1 MYSKR
6 LLIAT
11 CALAL
16 FASCVHTPWQN
27 EPIGTEVNLAF
38 TVEKNLLVISTA
50 TIQGHAG
57 HFVVGTAAP
66 RTVVDATFA
75 QSLQPAQRGHLQ
87 LQIGEKETL
96 GFAPLFADLHGI
108 GDAILGADVWG
119 RRALTIDY
127 YAGLVIY
134 QKEGIH
140 PAAMTLYRFDD
151 EPKIN
156 VTINGRR
163 VVAVVDTASPDTLTL
178 PRGTAAAHRENA
190 RLNIAGTD
198 LGSVDIALADVTA
211 ARVGNRLLSKFLV
224 TIDYGRREVGLWRD
238 PRTAL

>member
-16 FASCVHTPWQN
+16 FASCVRVPWRN
-27 EPIGTEVNLAF
+27 EPVGTEVNLAF
-38 TVEKNLLVISTA
+38 TVEHNLLVITSA
-50 TIQGHAG
+50 TIQGRAG
-57 HFVVGTAAP
+57 RFVVSSAAP

-75 QSLQPAQRGHLQ
+75 QSLQPPKRGKLA
-87 LQIGEKETL
+87 LQIGAKETV
-96 GFAPLFADLHGI
+96 GFTPLFADLHGI
-108 GDAILGADVWG
+108 GDAILGADVWNKH
-119 RRALTIDY
+119 AVTIDY
-127 YAGLVIY
+127 QSGLVTY

-140 PAAMTLYRFDD
+140 PEAMTVYTFEG

-156 VTINGRR
+156 V
-163 VVAVVDTASPDTLTL
+163 VVDGKRLTAIVDTSSPDTLTL
-178 PRGTAAAHRENA
+178 PRGAAAAHRASA
-190 RLNIAGTD
+190 RLAVAGVD
-198 LGSVDIALADVTA
+198 LGNVDIALGDVTT
-211 ARVGNRLLSKFLV
+211 ARVGNRVLSKFLV